1 MRRVGSMA
9 RSMDAHTARPPE
21 KLRKGR
27 RSPRLKSSHLSSEV
41 LIAAPCVNEVGD
53 AVAMGLAL
61 GLAPDVVTDKPWWS
75 CFASCV
81 GGAGMLLAPAFIAWH
96 LAAGTPLLDRT
107 MNERGSRVD
116 IGAVSYRYRTGTF
129 VGARNGS
136 PFRLVNLVFGAQ
148 YYSYGT

>member
-1 MRRVGSMA
+1 M
-9 RSMDAHTARPPE
+9 
-21 KLRKGR
+21 
-27 RSPRLKSSHLSSEV
+27 

-96 LAAGTPLLDRT
+96 LAAGTPLLDPT
-107 MNERGSRVD
+107 MNEGVAYSRGV
-116 IGAVSYRYRTGTF
+116 
-129 VGARNGS
+129 
-136 PFRLVNLVFGAQ
+136 LVL
-148 YYSYGT
+148 